1 MLEYSKDK
9 SLLDASK
16 EKSSEDI
23 VDLSNS
29 FSKRYISYS
38 KDDETINLS
47 DLRLSK
53 LPQQRNN
60 NQEKEDQ

>member
-9 SLLDASK
+9 SLLDGSK

-29 FSKRYISYS
+29 FSKRHISYS